1 MSFLYPAFLIGALA
15 AAIPIVLHL
24 LRRDVAPEVPFT
36 AVRLLRRSPLEQ
48 TRRRRLRD
56 LLLLA
61 ARVAALTLLAA
72 AFARPYLTAAAGGP
86 TIEIIAVDRSYS
98 MAAPGQF
105 ERAQAEARS
114 AIAAAGR
121 GRRIAVIAFDDR
133 AAVVAMPGGPGEA
146 RAAVDALRPTYGS
159 TRFGPVFERAIE
171 LSDRDEARLVI
182 VSDLQRGGWESAAPA
197 TVPSSLQVEV
207 RRVDAPAG
215 NLAVTRIR
223 READSIRLEI
233 RNGGAAAVSGTARLA
248 VDNRPAATAP
258 FAVPASSSADVIV
271 PYRAPARGILAA
283 EIDEPSGFPFDNRR
297 FLLLDPTGR
306 PHVTIVADAAN
317 QSGFYATRV
326 LQSADGETGF
336 EVQTASAAALGTVD
350 PEQLAQQSVLMLLS
364 TRNLDRRGRERLVTF
379 VRQGGG
385 LLIAASAEIDP
396 SAVAAAMSWPDFS
409 ATEQAAGAVLAATDL
424 RHPIFRPF
432 GGLAANLGQVRF
444 ARTWKVRPDG
454 WDVAARWTNGS
465 PALLERREGN
475 GRVVLFTSDI
485 DRRWNDFPLNQAFV
499 PFVIEA
505 VRHAAA
511 LTELPGEY
519 AIAEVPSS
527 GRPEPGVQTLGDGR
541 RITVNVDPR
550 ESAIASLTA
559 AEFKA
564 GLAAVSA
571 PDPASPG
578 PPLERQARQAEGTQN
593 LWRYGLLLM
602 LAALVGESMV
612 GRRA

>member
-1 MSFLYPAFLIGALA
+1 
-15 AAIPIVLHL
+15 VLHL

-61 ARVAALTLLAA
+61 ARVAALMLLAA
-72 AFARPYLTAAAGGP
+72 AFARPYLTAAIGGP
-86 TIEIIAVDRSYS
+86 TLDIIAVDRSYS

-133 AAVVAMPGGPGEA
+133 AAVVAMPGGSGEA
-146 RAAVDALRPTYGS
+146 RAAVDALQPTYGG

-171 LSDRDEARLVI
+171 LSDRDQARLVI
-182 VSDLQRGGWESAAPA
+182 VSDLQRGGWESATPA

-215 NLAVTRIR
+215 NLAVTRLR
-223 READSIRLEI
+223 RDADSVGMEI
-233 RNGGAAAVSGTARLA
+233 RNAGAAAVSGTVRLM
-248 VDNRPAATAP
+248 VDTRLAATAP
-258 FAVPASSSADVIV
+258 FTVPASSSADVTV
-271 PYRAPARGILAA
+271 PFRAPARGILSA
-283 EIDEPSGFPFDNRR
+283 EIDEPAGFPSDNRR

-326 LQSADGETGF
+326 LQSADGESGF
-336 EVQTASAAALGTVD
+336 DVQTASAGALGTVA
-350 PEQLAQQSVLMLLS
+350 PEQLAQQSVLVLLS
-364 TRNLDRRGRERLVTF
+364 TRNLDRRGRDRLVTF

-385 LLIAASAEIDP
+385 LLIAASADIDP

-409 ATEQAAGAVLAATDL
+409 AVEQATGGAVLAATDL

-454 WDVAARWTNGS
+454 WDVAARWIDGS

-475 GRVVLFTSDI
+475 GRVVLFTSDL

-499 PFVIEA
+499 PFLIEA

-519 AIAEVPSS
+519 AIADVPSG
-527 GRPEPGVQTLGDGR
+527 GRPEPGVQTIGDGR

-550 ESAIASLTA
+550 ESAIASLTP

-564 GLAAVSA
+564 GIA
-571 PDPASPG
+571 PLSSPATESPG
-578 PPLERQARQAEGTQN
+578 PPLDRQARQAEGMQN
-593 LWRYGLLLM
+593 LWQYGLLLM

-612 GRRA
+612 GRAG